1 MAGTRSKTTKQTAP
15 QKKRENGAGG
25 VDDKK
30 IALREQLDRAEQAVS
45 SNRASVLELHSN
57 WRTSLLRMSYIVI
70 VVTLHQAQMPS
81 ADCMKEIKVS
91 LGFGRCKID
100 IYISFCHQTI

>member
-1 MAGTRSKTTKQTAP
+1 MAGTRSKTAKQAAP
-15 QKKRENGAGG
+15 QKKRENGAG

-45 SNRASVLELHSN
+45 SNRASVLQLHSN

-91 LGFGRCKID
+91 FGIWEM
-100 IYISFCHQTI
+100 